1 MNLKH
6 LKAKRS
12 TERENTDKFEN
23 ITFCICVVL
32 LLSQVQLTLIFF
44 TGSTELRLMV
54 IGSCGPTQFLL
65 TNAILGR
72 EVFSK
77 DITSISDSRK
87 NLGEL
92 AGRRVAV
99 INSPNIYDKDISQPK
114 RKMELRRSKCLCI
127 PGPHAFLVAFD
138 METISPNEMGAP
150 KLMRKRFG
158 RHSLRHCMVL
168 LAYGGNVDGAAL
180 ENRVQKT
187 NWQLRELIE
196 KYGGRF
202 HIFSK
207 NWQDRSRDR
216 ELLQKIERMVASL
229 GGGYLSSKTFQKAE
243 EYVKKEEK
251 RLRKQ
256 RAGEMKKTWTEM
268 EKQYIA
274 EELYQQKDAYT
285 TSVGAEIRAKA
296 ERDNGWLRTSLA
308 RGLGTGL
315 VVGAVVGALFG
326 SIEGPGGMVLYGI
339 IGGAVGGSAGG
350 TAQVAIKHMENRVAP
365 PARLNFNS
373 IFINRFFAT
382 PRQ

>member
-1 MNLKH
+1 MD
-6 LKAKRS
+6 KR
-12 TERENTDKFEN
+12 TK
-23 ITFCICVVL
+23 
-32 LLSQVQLTLIFF
+32 
-44 TGSTELRLMV
+44 GSPTELRLMV
-54 IGSCGPTQFLL
+54 VGSSGSSQFLL

-72 EVFSK
+72 EEFSK
-77 DITSISDSRK
+77 DITSISGSRK
-87 NLGEL
+87 SIGEL

-99 INSPNIYDKDISQPK
+99 INGPNIYDKDISQAK
-114 RKMELRRSKCLCI
+114 RKMELRRSKCLCV

-138 METISPNEMGAP
+138 MEKISPNDFRAP

-158 RHSLRHCMVL
+158 RHCLRHCMVL
-168 LAYGGNVDGAAL
+168 LACEGNVDGPAL

-187 NWQLRELIE
+187 NWHLRELIE

-202 HIFSK
+202 HILSK
-207 NWQDRSRDR
+207 NWRDHSRDR

-229 GGGYLSSKTFQKAE
+229 GGGCFSSGTFQKAE
-243 EYVKKEEK
+243 VSVKKEEK

-256 RAGEMKKTWTEM
+256 RATEIEKMWTEM

-274 EELYQQKDAYT
+274 EELYHQKDAYT
-285 TSVGAEIRAKA
+285 SNVCAEIRAKA
-296 ERDNGWLRTSLA
+296 EMDNGWLRTSLA

-350 TAQVAIKHMENRVAP
+350 TAQVAIKHMEDRVAP

-382 PRQ
+382 PRP

>member
-1 MNLKH
+1 M
-6 LKAKRS
+6 
-12 TERENTDKFEN
+12 
-23 ITFCICVVL
+23 
-32 LLSQVQLTLIFF
+32 
-44 TGSTELRLMV
+44 
-54 IGSCGPTQFLL
+54 QFLL

-77 DITSISDSRK
+77 DITSISVSRK
-87 NLGEL
+87 NTGEL

-99 INSPNIYDKDISQPK
+99 VNGPNIYDKDISQPK
-114 RKMELRRSKCLCI
+114 RKMELRRAKCLSI

-138 METISPNEMGAP
+138 IEAISPNEMRTP

-158 RHSLRHCMVL
+158 RHCLRHCMVL
-168 LAYGGNVDGAAL
+168 LAYDGNVEVAAL
-180 ENRVQKT
+180 ETRVQKT
-187 NWQLRELIE
+187 EWHLKELIE

-202 HIFSK
+202 HIFSVD
-207 NWQDRSRDR
+207 WRDRSRER
-216 ELLQKIERMVASL
+216 ELLQKIERMVASV
-229 GGGYLSSKTFQKAE
+229 GGGYFFSNTFQMAE
-243 EYVKKEEK
+243 ESVRKEEK

-256 RAGEMKKTWTEM
+256 RAAEIKKAWTEM

-274 EELYQQKDAYT
+274 EELYHHKDAYT
-285 TSVGAEIRAKA
+285 NSVGAEIRAKA
-296 ERDNGWLRTSLA
+296 EIDNGWLRTSLA

-382 PRQ
+382 P